1 MERVVAVVA
10 VAVAHQE
17 TVEKISAP
25 VAVAVAQEPSKV
37 GAAALPRLPPPPQP
51 ASKAFVHQGAA
62 LPVPAVPAV
71 PAFSSSLD
79 GAVPPRGV
87 LAVRQEHLDHHL
99 PAAHTTT
106 LQAARLSLALG
117 HQVAAAAA
125 AVADPASTKQ
135 LT

>member
-10 VAVAHQE
+10 VAVALL
-17 TVEKISAP
+17 VS
-25 VAVAVAQEPSKV
+25 
-37 GAAALPRLPPPPQP
+37 
-51 ASKAFVHQGAA
+51 AA

-79 GAVPPRGV
+79 GAVSPRGV

-117 HQVAAAAA
+117 HQVVAAA
-125 AVADPASTKQ
+125 AVAAAAVAHPASTKQ

>member
-10 VAVAHQE
+10 VAVALL
-17 TVEKISAP
+17 VS
-25 VAVAVAQEPSKV
+25 
-37 GAAALPRLPPPPQP
+37 
-51 ASKAFVHQGAA
+51 
-62 LPVPAVPAV
+62 AVPAV

-79 GAVPPRGV
+79 GAVHPRGV
-87 LAVRQEHLDHHL
+87 LAVRQEHPDHHL

-125 AVADPASTKQ
+125 VAAAAVAHLASTKQ

>member
-10 VAVAHQE
+10 VAVALL
-17 TVEKISAP
+17 VS
-25 VAVAVAQEPSKV
+25 
-37 GAAALPRLPPPPQP
+37 
-51 ASKAFVHQGAA
+51 
-62 LPVPAVPAV
+62 AVPAV

-79 GAVPPRGV
+79 GAVHPRGV
-87 LAVRQEHLDHHL
+87 LAVRQEHPDHHHL

-125 AVADPASTKQ
+125 VAAAAVAHLASTKQ